1 MKKLITVIAFTAAV
15 TTAFAIVFNKLYKN
29 AVSAL
34 DKSA

>member
-1 MKKLITVIAFTAAV
+1 MKKLITIITVTAAIA
-15 TTAFAIVFNKLYKN
+15 TAFVIVFNKLYIN